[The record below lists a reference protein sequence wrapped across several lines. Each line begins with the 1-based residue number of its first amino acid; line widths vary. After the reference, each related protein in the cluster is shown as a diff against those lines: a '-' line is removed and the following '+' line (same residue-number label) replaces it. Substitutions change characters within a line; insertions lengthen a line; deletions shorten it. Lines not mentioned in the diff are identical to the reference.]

1 MLHAVLESFSPVK
14 TMLIFGEQ
22 DRRHLNGMCAV
33 ANQALNRRAAG
44 GKKKNDKGG
53 TTE

>member
-1 MLHAVLESFSPVK
+1 MLHAALESFSPVK

-22 DRRHLNGMCAV
+22 CRRHLNGMCAV
-33 ANQALNRRAAG
+33 ANQALDRRAASG
-44 GKKKNDKGG
+44 TTKNDQGG